1 MEKMMLIPM
10 QPSDLQV
17 LIIESVNACLQNHK
31 SQAAPTATPEPTPG
45 QLLTKKEAAKLLACS
60 PSTIDNAARAGKLPR
75 HYIGKSVR
83 FLMEDVQKLPMQKE
97 PQQKGRPLL
106 KRSLRKV

>member
-1 MEKMMLIPM
+1 MPVD
-10 QPSDLQV
+10 DLQT
-17 LIIESVNACLQNHK
+17 LIIDCVNACLKHYNPNPTPK
-31 SQAAPTATPEPTPG
+31 AAPEPTPG

-83 FLMEDVQKLPMQKE
+83 FQKEDVLNLPMQKT
-97 PQQKGRPLL
+97 PRPMGQPLL
-106 KRSLRKV
+106 ERKKRKG